1 MEEVVGELSQEEL
14 GELQSIFGSVD
25 DAKTKQIIFDRFLT
39 YRRRM
44 ARLAAVQ
51 ALYLHDLRLKTKS
64 LAQSQNLFNDGDAG
78 NKLKVD
84 ALSLCQEVVFFYR
97 NVFFTS
103 QEYGWTKKNKKIDES
118 FMFEIVSTA
127 ISNLVEIDNYIS
139 KNLNPNWT
147 VEKLNI
153 VLRSIIRC
161 AIAEIFIGE
170 PIEKAVLSSE
180 YTNLASNFFDGKEI
194 GFINGIT
201 DKLYDR
207 VVKEKPFKEKAE
219 DKKTVA

>member
-1 MEEVVGELSQEEL
+1 MEEVVSELSQEEI
-14 GELQSIFGSVD
+14 GELQSIFGSVND
-25 DAKTKQIIFDRFLT
+25 PKTKQIIFDRFLT

-51 ALYLHDLRLKTKS
+51 ALYLHDLRLKTKA
-64 LAQSQNLFNDGDAG
+64 LTQSQNLFNDGEAR
-78 NKLKVD
+78 NKLKID

-103 QEYGWTKKNKKIDES
+103 QEYGWTKKNKKIDET
-118 FMFEIVSTA
+118 FMFEIVNTA
-127 ISNLVEIDNYIS
+127 LSNIIEIDNYIA
-139 KNLNPNWT
+139 KHLNPNWT
-147 VEKLNI
+147 VEKLDT

-201 DKLYDR
+201 DKLYDT
-207 VVKEKPFKEKAE
+207 VVRDKPFKEKAKSE
-219 DKKTVA
+219 D

>member
-1 MEEVVGELSQEEL
+1 MEEVVSELSQEEV
-14 GELQSIFGSVD
+14 GELQGIFGSVD
-25 DAKTKQIIFDRFLT
+25 DPKTKQIIFDRFLT

-51 ALYLHDLRLKTKS
+51 ALYLHDLRLKTKA
-64 LAQSQNLFNDGDAG
+64 LAQSQNLFNDGGD
-78 NKLKVD
+78 KLKID

-103 QEYGWTKKNKKIDES
+103 QEYGWTKKNKKIDEN
-118 FMFEIVSTA
+118 FMFEIVNTA
-127 ISNLVEIDNYIS
+127 LSNLVEIDDYIA
-139 KNLNPNWT
+139 KHLNPNWT
-147 VEKLNI
+147 VEKLDT

-207 VVKEKPFKEKAE
+207 VVKDRPFKEKTE
-219 DKKTVA
+219 EKKTVA

>member
-1 MEEVVGELSQEEL
+1 MEVISELSQEEIS
-14 GELQSIFGSVD
+14 ELQNIFGSIED
-25 DAKTKQIIFDRFLT
+25 PKTKQIVFDRFLT

-51 ALYLHDLRLKTKS
+51 ALYLHDLRIKTNTIV
-64 LAQSQNLFNDGDAG
+64 QNQNLFNDGG

-103 QEYGWTKKNKKIDES
+103 QEYGWTKKNKKIDEN
-118 FMFEIVSTA
+118 FMFEIVNTA
-127 ISNLVEIDNYIS
+127 LANLVEIDNYIA
-139 KNLNPNWT
+139 KKLNPNWT

-153 VLRSIIRC
+153 VLRSIVRC

-201 DKLYDR
+201 DKLYDQ
-207 VVKEKPFKEKAE
+207 VVRDRPFREKNENEKAA
-219 DKKTVA
+219 V

>member
-1 MEEVVGELSQEEL
+1 MEEVVSELSQEEL
-14 GELQSIFGSVD
+14 SELKSIFGSVD
-25 DAKTKQIIFDRFLT
+25 DAKAKQVIFDRFLT

-51 ALYLHDLRLKTKS
+51 ALYLHDLRLKTKA
-64 LAQSQNLFNDGDAG
+64 LAQSQNLFNDGEAG
-78 NKLKVD
+78 NKLKID

-118 FMFEIVSTA
+118 FMFEIVNTA
-127 ISNLVEIDNYIS
+127 LSNIIEIDNYIA
-139 KNLNPNWT
+139 KHLNPNWT
-147 VEKLNI
+147 VEKLDT

-207 VVKEKPFKEKAE
+207 VVKDRPFKVKAD
-219 DKKTVA
+219 DKKTGE

>member
-1 MEEVVGELSQEEL
+1 MEVISELSQEEIS
-14 GELQSIFGSVD
+14 ELQNIFGSIED
-25 DAKTKQIIFDRFLT
+25 PKTKQIVFDRFLT

-51 ALYLHDLRLKTKS
+51 ALYLHDLRIKTNTIV
-64 LAQSQNLFNDGDAG
+64 QNQNLFNDGG

-103 QEYGWTKKNKKIDES
+103 QEYGWTKKNKKIDEN
-118 FMFEIVSTA
+118 FMFEIVNTA
-127 ISNLVEIDNYIS
+127 LANLVEIDNYIA
-139 KNLNPNWT
+139 KKLNPNWT

-153 VLRSIIRC
+153 VLRSIVRC

-201 DKLYDR
+201 DKLYDQ
-207 VVKEKPFKEKAE
+207 VVRDRPFREKIENEKAA
-219 DKKTVA
+219 V

>member
-1 MEEVVGELSQEEL
+1 
-14 GELQSIFGSVD
+14 
-25 DAKTKQIIFDRFLT
+25 
-39 YRRRM
+39 
-44 ARLAAVQ
+44 
-51 ALYLHDLRLKTKS
+51 
-64 LAQSQNLFNDGDAG
+64 
-78 NKLKVD
+78 
-84 ALSLCQEVVFFYR
+84 
-97 NVFFTS
+97 
-103 QEYGWTKKNKKIDES
+103 
-118 FMFEIVSTA
+118 
-127 ISNLVEIDNYIS
+127 
-139 KNLNPNWT
+139 
-147 VEKLNI
+147 VEKLDT